1 MRWHVFRNHFH
12 PRRLDWICL
21 LCAAGFTAPVSA
33 LTPDEE
39 EPLTAP
45 LKVESLPDNFYTF
58 EPDETTYTDQSSWW
72 LNFSEWIIA
81 QREMRSV
88 QVQSVGAWADRTLS
102 GDTRALPLN
111 ESYLR
116 LGIATTS
123 ETGDLA
129 QIEPEARFR
138 LDLPTA
144 KEKLRLVVESDSEET
159 TSLGERDRDRQL
171 VDSERSDNEATGA
184 LRYLTDI
191 TDTLNISNDVGAR
204 LHFPPDAF
212 WRLRSTATFDLDANW
227 QLGVD
232 QRIYYFH
239 QDGWGEST
247 YLGFSRRVGPW
258 DFISSSEL
266 RWIHS
271 DREFEFSQIF
281 SLYQRLNNRAE
292 LNPRIGILGESQPGW
307 RTTEYFGD
315 LTYRYRLF
323 STWLYAE
330 AIPAINFTREESFD
344 SITSLTLRIEMFF
357 SGDIK

>member
-1 MRWHVFRNHFH
+1 MLNNVRRRSCRW
-12 PRRLDWICL
+12 LCL
-21 LCAAGFTAPVSA
+21 LFTASLAAPVSA

-45 LKVESLPDNFYTF
+45 LEVDSLSDDFHTYK
-58 EPDETTYTDQSSWW
+58 PDETTYTDQGSWW
-72 LNFSEWIIA
+72 LNFSEWVIR

-116 LGIATTS
+116 VGIATTS

-138 LDLPTA
+138 IDLPTA
-144 KEKLRLVVESDSEET
+144 KEKLRLVIESESDET
-159 TSLGERDRDRQL
+159 TPLAERDRDRQL
-171 VDSERSDNEATGA
+171 VDSERSDSQATGA
-184 LRYLTDI
+184 LRYLTSI
-191 TDTLNISNDVGAR
+191 TDTLNISNDFGAR

-212 WRLRSTATFDLDANW
+212 WRLRSTATFDLDTNW
-227 QLGVD
+227 QLGID

-247 YLGFSRRVGPW
+247 FLGFSRSIGRW
-258 DFISSSEL
+258 DFLSSSEL
-266 RWIHS
+266 RWVHS

-330 AIPAINFTREESFD
+330 AIPAITFNRDQDFD
-344 SITSLTLRIEMFF
+344 NVTSLTLRIEMFF